1 MSKGVCEHVREVG
14 DLLGLAVDA
23 NVEIL
28 RLQVRDL
35 LAILIGYDSV
45 DLNQVC
51 GDPNYVIFLGPGFL
65 GLSRRL
71 DLLTGCGE
79 KDDKEKTQGQ

>member
-1 MSKGVCEHVREVG
+1 LE
-14 DLLGLAVDA
+14 LAVDA

-45 DLNQVC
+45 DLDQVC
-51 GDPNYVIFLGPGFL
+51 GDPNYIIFLGLGFL
-65 GLSRRL
+65 RLRRRL
-71 DLLTGCGE
+71 DLLTDCRE
-79 KDDKEKTQGQ
+79 KDDNEETQGQ

>member
-45 DLNQVC
+45 DLDQVC
-51 GDPNYVIFLGPGFL
+51 GDPNYVIFRGRGLLWPGSRLGSL
-65 GLSRRL
+65 ADR
-71 DLLTGCGE
+71 
-79 KDDKEKTQGQ
+79 